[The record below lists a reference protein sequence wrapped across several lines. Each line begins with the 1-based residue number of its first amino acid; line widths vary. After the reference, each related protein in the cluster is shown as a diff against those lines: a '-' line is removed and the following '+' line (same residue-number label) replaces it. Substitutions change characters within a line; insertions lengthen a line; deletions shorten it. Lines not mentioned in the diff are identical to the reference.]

1 MDATIIYP
9 HQLFKVG
16 THPALTT
23 GRAVYLVE
31 ETLLLNYNPS
41 HRARLLLIRNA
52 MQSYRKEL
60 LLHNHKVKYLDIH
73 EYPTTDMV
81 FKKLYTDGISKLHI
95 VDTTDNFL
103 ERSIVSAEKKFG
115 FSRVFYDSPMF
126 YFSKTESME
135 RYLKSRHNMARFYKQ
150 IRIDTRILM
159 NNNKPLGGQFSFD
172 LDNRKKIPKK
182 TILPDDIILSPVS
195 KETFNWLKTIPGDFY
210 GKSVTWLP
218 HTHKEAEK
226 FLKEFL
232 RLRLINF
239 GPYEDAID
247 TTHTRLWHSTLSPL
261 LNIGL
266 LTPKLVIETTLHY
279 AEKHQTPIQSL
290 EGFIRQI
297 IGWREFIRASYE
309 VDGSSMR
316 QKNFFY
322 HKNPLPKGS
331 WNGNT
336 SVQPLDNTITTTLNL
351 GYTHHIERLMVA
363 GNFFLLTRT
372 HPHAIYHW
380 FMAMYI
386 DAYDWV
392 MVPNIY
398 GMSQFADGGSFA
410 TKPYISG
417 SSYLRKMSN
426 YPKGDWEGLW
436 TALYWLFIYDNH
448 DFFSKN
454 HRLSMMP
461 KLLEKMDSEKRK
473 LYFEQA
479 KNYLDGYT

>member
-1 MDATIIYP
+1 MEVTVIYP

-16 THPALTT
+16 IHPALKT
-23 GRAVYLVE
+23 GRVVYLVE
-31 ETLLLNYNPS
+31 ETLILNYNPS
-41 HRARLLLIRNA
+41 HRARLILLRDA
-52 MQSYRKEL
+52 MQAYREEL
-60 LLHNHKVKYLDIH
+60 LLHGFTVRYLDIR
-73 EYPTTDMV
+73 EYSTTDKV
-81 FKKLYTDGISKLHI
+81 FKKLHNDGVLKLHI

-103 ERSIVSAEKKFG
+103 ERAITDAGKTEG
-115 FSRVFYDSPMF
+115 FSRIFYESPMF
-126 YFSKTESME
+126 YFSKAEAIE
-135 RYLKSRHNMARFYKQ
+135 RYRKSRRNMARFYKQ
-150 IRIDTRILM
+150 IRIDTEILM
-159 NNNKPLGGQFSFD
+159 NNSEPFGGRFSFD
-172 LDNRKKIPKK
+172 ANNRKKIPKG
-182 TILPDDIILSPVS
+182 TRLPDDIALSSVN
-195 KETFNWLKTIPGDFY
+195 KKTLRWLQAVPGDFY

-218 HTHKEAEK
+218 YTHKEAEK

-232 RLRLINF
+232 CLRLANF
-239 GPYEDAID
+239 GPYEDAINI
-247 TTHTRLWHSTLSPL
+247 TNTRLWHSTLSPL

-266 LTPKLVIETTLHY
+266 LTPKQIIETTLHY
-279 AEKHQTPIQSL
+279 AEKYQTPVQSL
-290 EGFIRQI
+290 EGFVRQI

-316 QKNFFY
+316 QKNFFD
-322 HKNPLPKGS
+322 HNHPLPNGS

-336 SVQPLDNTITTTLNL
+336 GVLPLDHTIATALRI
-351 GYTHHIERLMVA
+351 GYTHHIERLMVV

-372 HPHAIYHW
+372 HPHWVYRW

-398 GMSQFADGGSFA
+398 DMSQFADGGSFA

-461 KLLEKMDSEKRK
+461 KLLEKMDPEKRK
-473 LYFEQA
+473 AYFQQA
-479 KNYLDGYT
+479 KKFLKTN